1 MPIPPKEVRNAAKR
15 AIEARE
21 NVPPSR
27 KAGTPVG
34 VKRASDLARGAN
46 ISPNTLMRMRS
57 YLLRA
62 KKNYLDARE
71 QGKNLENSKA
81 IQAYY
86 LWGGPA
92 ALAWVNREIRKLQ
105 P

>member
-1 MPIPPKEVRNAAKR
+1 MPVPPQNVRESAQRALDVRKEL
-15 AIEARE
+15 
-21 NVPPSR
+21 PPSR

-46 ISPNTLMRMRS
+46 ISNSTLMRMKS

-62 KKNYLDARE
+62 REDYLNARK
-71 QGKNLENSKA
+71 QGKNIETSKA

-92 ALAWVNREIRKLQ
+92 ALAWVRSELD
-105 P
+105 

>member
-1 MPIPPKEVRNAAKR
+1 MPIPPKEVRDSAKKALEIR
-15 AIEARE
+15 SEL
-21 NVPPSR
+21 PPSR

-46 ISPNTLMRMRS
+46 ISNSTLIRMRS

-62 KKNYLDARE
+62 REDYLNARK
-71 QGKNLENSKA
+71 QGKNMSNSKA

-92 ALAWVNREIRKLQ
+92 ALAWVRSQLK
-105 P
+105 

>member
-1 MPIPPKEVRNAAKR
+1 MPVPPQNVRESAQRALDVRKEL
-15 AIEARE
+15 
-21 NVPPSR
+21 PPSR

-34 VKRASDLARGAN
+34 VKRAVDLARGAN
-46 ISPNTLMRMRS
+46 ISNSTLIRMRS

-62 KKNYLDARE
+62 REDYLNARK
-71 QGKNLENSKA
+71 QGKNIETSKA

-92 ALAWVNREIRKLQ
+92 ALAWVRSELD
-105 P
+105 

>member
-1 MPIPPKEVRNAAKR
+1 MPIPPQSVRKAAQR
-15 AIEARE
+15 AIDARN
-21 NVPPSR
+21 NVPASR

-46 ISPNTLMRMRS
+46 ISPNTLLRMRS

-62 KKNYLDARE
+62 KKNYIDARE
-71 QGKNLENSKA
+71 QGKNMENSKA

-92 ALAWVNREIRKLQ
+92 ALTWVNSELNKLK
-105 P
+105 